1 MIVKDMELKEIILKN
16 AEERIKNN
24 VKPDPN
30 FTTDKTNLGYWLEE
44 LFNLAFLQG
53 EISGMR
59 TCKAILH
66 SDVHEIENIEK
77 LGKEQMKK
85 NSIQ

>member
-1 MIVKDMELKEIILKN
+1 MIAKDMELKEAILKN
-16 AEERIKNN
+16 AEEKIKNK
-24 VKPDPN
+24 VQPDPN

-77 LGKEQMKK
+77 FGKDQLKK

>member
-1 MIVKDMELKEIILKN
+1 MIAKDMELKELVLKK

-24 VKPDPN
+24 AQPNPN

-44 LFNLAFLQG
+44 LFDLAFLQG
-53 EISGMR
+53 EISGLR

-77 LGKEQMKK
+77 LGKDQIKK